1 MPPFNGSSFNGPSFN
16 GSFDGPP
23 LGEHVSIIA
32 AIGPGRGTICLCD
45 AYDEATGQVTLVVLG
60 YPSTSAERIVVCR
73 PGEFVP
79 VQLQDVDVARAKD
92 WQRKAYSRRRPGV
105 GTMLSA
111 KPMVSP
117 SRHYAR
123 SLSP

>member
-1 MPPFNGSSFNGPSFN
+1 M
-16 GSFDGPP
+16 
-23 LGEHVSIIA
+23 GEHVSIIA

-60 YPSTSAERIVVCR
+60 YPSTSAERVVVCR

-117 SRHYAR
+117 SRHYVR